1 LDAVPGIG
9 KKRKQ
14 VLMTAFKGITRMRQA
29 SVEELASLPGMTEAA
44 AKEVK
49 AALMTEPG

>member
-1 LDAVPGIG
+1 VLDAVPGIG

-14 VLMTAFKGITRMRQA
+14 VLLTTYKGITRMRQA
-29 SVEELASLPGMTEAA
+29 SIQELAELPGMTEAA

-49 AALMTEPG
+49 AALGEE